1 MPVLVAAGRD
11 TRFHHVRE
19 AGLAHPRDALSRR
32 TLLTSAVAA
41 LTVTGASGC
50 RGARWYPNEVS
61 PNEYVLRSVIAS
73 KKRTITRYE
82 AALANGDGPTDLLEQ
97 LLGRHRHHL
106 ETLRERLPE
115 HGNDEPWA
123 PENSPDASAPSGP
136 DAAEAGEEPVSVS
149 GLRVVEESAAGE
161 RPRQLTKLTD
171 PGLAQLIASVG
182 ACEAGHAHLL
192 KEEG

>member
-1 MPVLVAAGRD
+1 M
-11 TRFHHVRE
+11 
-19 AGLAHPRDALSRR
+19 
-32 TLLTSAVAA
+32 SAIAA

-50 RGARWYPNEVS
+50 RGSRWYPSEVT
-61 PNEYVLRSVIAS
+61 PNEYVLRSVIAG

-82 AALANGDGPTDLLEQ
+82 TALANEDGPTDLLER

-123 PENSPDASAPSGP
+123 PENSPDASTSSGP
-136 DAAEAGEEPVSVS
+136 DTAAETAPASVSVS
-149 GLRVVEESAAGE
+149 GLRVAEESAAGE
-161 RPRQLTKLTD
+161 RPRQLPKLTD
-171 PGLAQLIASVG
+171 PGLAQLIASIG
-182 ACEAGHAHLL
+182 ACEAAHAHLL